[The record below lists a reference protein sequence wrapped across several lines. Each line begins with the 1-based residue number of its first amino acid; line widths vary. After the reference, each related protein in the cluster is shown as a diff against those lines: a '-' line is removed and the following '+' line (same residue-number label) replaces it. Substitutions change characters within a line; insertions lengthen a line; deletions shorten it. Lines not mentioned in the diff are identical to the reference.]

1 METDINL
8 NHNNHNNFNQ
18 YIEDEN
24 LLVELTD
31 QNLKLEKYYN
41 FCKHEE
47 VGAISSFIG
56 TTKKF
61 FNNNEVIKLEY
72 ECHPTMTIKQMKKI
86 CEDQIK
92 KYKLIK
98 VCLAHR
104 LGVVPIL
111 EESLIIFT
119 SSISRTESIRAC
131 EEILEEVKKVLTIW
145 KKEYYKSESSYIWKE
160 NNTSIHYI

>member
-1 METDINL
+1 METDISSI
-8 NHNNHNNFNQ
+8 HNNFNQ

-24 LLVELTD
+24 IIVELTD

-61 FNNNEVIKLEY
+61 FNNNEVVKLEY
-72 ECHPTMTIKQMKKI
+72 ECHPTMTIKQMRKI
-86 CEDQIK
+86 CEDYLK
-92 KYKLIK
+92 KYKLNK

-119 SSISRTESIRAC
+119 SSVSRTESIRAC
-131 EEILEEVKKVLTIW
+131 EEILEEVKKILTIW
-145 KKEYYKSESSYIWKE
+145 KKEYYKSEEQPYIWKE
-160 NNTSIHYI
+160 NNTCIHYY